1 MKEKEQNNEKRKKP
15 RNLWPLKALLI
26 TLCISFAFNL
36 VSELVL
42 SDTSLVFALI
52 LTVAILIIGIFF
64 DVIGTA
70 TTACDFE
77 PLLSMSSRKIKGSKL
92 AVKMVKNSDVVASIC
107 CDIIGDICG
116 IISGVCG
123 AAIVT
128 VTLENPNLFLSVLIY
143 AMISTATITGKAIG
157 KNFAINNSL
166 KIVMSTA
173 KVLSI
178 FSEK

>member
-70 TTACDFE
+70 TTACDIE

-92 AVKMVKNSDVVASIC
+92 AVKMVKNSS
-107 CDIIGDICG
+107 
-116 IISGVCG
+116 
-123 AAIVT
+123 
-128 VTLENPNLFLSVLIY
+128 F
-143 AMISTATITGKAIG
+143 
-157 KNFAINNSL
+157 
-166 KIVMSTA
+166 
-173 KVLSI
+173 
-178 FSEK
+178 